1 MDWSLYLEREEDV
14 RWQGR
19 PAPRCYTFR
28 KWKHS
33 IFGLALLLLSLFWW
47 GLGMRLTAGELRN
60 WLPLPFALA
69 GAYLS
74 FGHLLWSRLQW
85 ERVFYAIT
93 DRRIIV
99 HKILPTRVLF
109 CPLAEVTRFDLYPVG
124 ENLGTIKITA
134 EGRKSPLTLE
144 CIEYPEV
151 PASML
156 RRAIDPHAL

>member
-1 MDWSLYLEREEDV
+1 MS
-14 RWQGR
+14 
-19 PAPRCYTFR
+19 
-28 KWKHS
+28 
-33 IFGLALLLLSLFWW
+33 
-47 GLGMRLTAGELRN
+47 GESRG
-60 WLPLPFALA
+60 WLPVPFALA

-85 ERVFYAIT
+85 ERTFYAIT
-93 DRRIIV
+93 DRRIII

-109 CPLAEVTRFDLYPVG
+109 CPLAEVTRFELLPVG
-124 ENLGTIKITA
+124 KNLGTVRISA
-134 EGRKSPLTLE
+134 EGRKFPLTLA